1 MDGMSEPLDAAEH
14 AAFIARIRA
23 GDEQAAAELVRRYE
37 PEIRLEVRTWLRLR
51 DPRLRRVFDSMDV
64 CQSVLANFFLRVA
77 AGDFDL
83 GRPEQ
88 LAAVLA
94 GIARNKL
101 SEHVRHHQ
109 RQRRDVRRVEAAGP
123 EAVEVP
129 VVETP
134 SQWVAGKELLAEFRR
149 RLSDD
154 ERKLADLRADGQ
166 DWAAVAAA
174 VGGTSEGCRKQ
185 LSRAVER
192 IERELGLVAEAAG

>member
-1 MDGMSEPLDAAEH
+1 MTDMSQPLDAAEH
-14 AAFIARIRA
+14 SAFIARIRA
-23 GDEQAAAELVRRYE
+23 GDEQAAVELVRRFE

-109 RQRRDVRRVEAAGP
+109 RQRRDMRRVEAAGP
-123 EAVEVP
+123 EGLEVP
-129 VVETP
+129 VAETP

-154 ERKLADLRADGQ
+154 ERKLADLRAGGH
-166 DWAAVAAA
+166 DWAAIAAE
-174 VGGTSEGCRKQ
+174 VGGTTEGCRKQ

-192 IERELGLVAEAAG
+192 VERELGLVAEAES

>member
-1 MDGMSEPLDAAEH
+1 MSGMSEPLPAAEY
-14 AAFIARIRA
+14 AEFIARIRA

-64 CQSVLANFFLRVA
+64 CQSVLASFFLRAA
-77 AGDFDL
+77 AGAYDME
-83 GRPEQ
+83 RPDQ
-88 LAAVLA
+88 LAALLA

-109 RQRRDVRRVEAAGP
+109 RQRRDVRRVEAAGA
-123 EAVEVP
+123 EALEVP
-129 VVETP
+129 VAETP
-134 SQWVAGKELLAEFRR
+134 SQCVAGKELLAEFRR

-154 ERKLADLRADGQ
+154 ERKLADLRAGGQ
-166 DWAAVAAA
+166 DWTAIAAEL
-174 VGGTSEGCRKQ
+174 GSTPEGCRKQ

-192 IERELGLVAEAAG
+192 VERELGLVAEGAG

>member
-1 MDGMSEPLDAAEH
+1 MDDMSEPLEAAEY

-83 GRPEQ
+83 ERPEQ
-88 LAAVLA
+88 LAALLA

-123 EAVEVP
+123 EALEVP

-134 SQWVAGKELLAEFRR
+134 SQWIAGKELLAEFRR

-166 DWAAVAAA
+166 DWAAIAVA